1 MEEKTLKV
9 ELKEKFKKN
18 NEELRL
24 EGFLPAIVYG
34 HGFENKSIVVNASEF
49 TKLYKEVG
57 ESALFN
63 LAIEKDEPF
72 VVIISEAQKDPLSDN
87 VIHIDFHKVRMDEK
101 IKAEIELEFINESVA
116 VKDLGGVLVK
126 SLNKIEVSCLP
137 ADLIH
142 TIQVDLS
149 KLKELDSAIR
159 ISELDI
165 PEKVEV
171 LQDLSAPVVLVETP
185 KKEEEI
191 VVETPVE
198 DGGETKEE
206 GETSSEDK
214 GEDKEEKKE
223 EGEKKEEPK
232 E

>member
-1 MEEKTLKV
+1 MEAKTLKV

-18 NEELRL
+18 NEELRA
-24 EGFLPAIVYG
+24 EGLLPAVVYG
-34 HGFENKSIVVNASEF
+34 HGFENKSVVINSSEF
-49 TKLYKEVG
+49 TKLYREVG

-63 LAIEKDEPF
+63 LVIEDDKPF
-72 VVIISEAQKDPLSDN
+72 TVIISEVQKNPLSEN
-87 VIHIDFHKVRMDEK
+87 IIHIDFHKVRMDEK

-116 VKDLGGVLVK
+116 VKDLGGVLIK
-126 SLNKIEVSCLP
+126 SLNTIEVSCLP

-159 ISELDI
+159 ISELNI
-165 PEKVEV
+165 PENVEV

-191 VVETPVE
+191 VSEAPA
-198 DGGETKEE
+198 E
-206 GETSSEDK
+206 GEEVTEGEETSGDDKPEGSED
-214 GEDKEEKKE
+214 KKE
-223 EGEKKEEPK
+223 EGKTKEESK
-232 E
+232 K